1 MAVPANP
8 RVPGR
13 SALFAAALVLSACT
27 LTEKP
32 PPKHFAL
39 AGTVDRDG
47 KFLVAVIDTSGSMES
62 GDPRHFNELGA
73 HLGISLGGSFD
84 NFGAVS
90 FNSQASALA
99 RLQTI
104 GDRAGRRRLHDQVS
118 LAPRSGQTNYVAAL
132 KWAHAMLAAASAPPE
147 SAVVLLTD
155 GKHNVGGSEEDV
167 MEALAAFHGREW
179 RIFTVGLGEGADSLL
194 LQNIAVA
201 TKGAHFPV
209 SRAEDLMTAFLTIM
223 GQVHNF
229 MFFDGAPEPVQLLA
243 GTTRVAYVVIKRS
256 PDATITS
263 VMRNGLAV
271 DPKASFFSKYP
282 EFVDTK
288 VDLEIAAVENPSP
301 GLWDIGLQG
310 DAVVGAI
317 LQKPPFGVRL
327 DEGLLLSEY
336 YEGEEIDLAL
346 AVEGGTGEVV
356 DYVRKRGSAQVTIRA
371 PFRKVDLQT
380 VALQADAGTGDP
392 VRFTGRAVAALS
404 RPGQAELQTSEGR
417 VTLREKAGGAG
428 RREVRVSIMVRP
440 GKRPGA
446 LRVSPGVLDL
456 GSRWADSG
464 EAGEDLLV
472 SSTGAPLK
480 VAARGASSSI
490 RIQPASFT
498 AGNAETRLRVAL
510 DPAALPAGAFESA
523 VELAASRERGDVVER
538 AKVPVKMRVARISG
552 MPEGQAVDL
561 GERPRGETFEV
572 PFPFKVEGADAE
584 FAVTSPEGLGDLNA
598 RVSGGKMTGT
608 VPAGAKVGAYEASLQ
623 VRASGFPARPVPLRL
638 KVAEARPEI
647 AVEPREIVL
656 EADKPG
662 VFTQEVRLR
671 LAYVRDAGIEAGLTD
686 LAGKEGVVRSP
697 YLSFVPAGDD
707 WDGRKLPPGKE
718 VRARFAVKVKSDHP
732 NGDYEGK
739 LTLTVAGTPVKV
751 DIPVRLKVRQ

>member
-1 MAVPANP
+1 MA
-8 RVPGR
+8 
-13 SALFAAALVLSACT
+13 ACT
-27 LTEKP
+27 LAEKP
-32 PPKHFAL
+32 PPKSFEL
-39 AGTVDRDG
+39 AGTADRDG
-47 KFLVAVIDTSGSMES
+47 KYLVAVIDTSGSMES

-90 FNSQASALA
+90 FNSQASVLS
-99 RLQTI
+99 RLQVI
-104 GDRAGRRRLHDQVS
+104 GDRMGRRRLHDQVS

-132 KWAHAMLAAASAPPE
+132 KWAHAMLSAASAPPE

-155 GKHNVGGSEEDV
+155 GKHNVGGTEEDV
-167 MEALAAFHGREW
+167 MQALAEYHGRDW
-179 RIFTVGLGEGADSLL
+179 RIYTVGLGEGADSLL

-201 TKGAHFPV
+201 TRGVHFPV

-271 DPKASFFSKYP
+271 DPRASFFSKYP
-282 EFVDTK
+282 EFVDPK
-288 VDLEIAAVENPSP
+288 VDLEIATVENPSP

-310 DAVVGAI
+310 DAIVGAI

-327 DEGLLLSEY
+327 DESILLSEY

-346 AVEGGTGEVV
+346 VVEGGTAEVV
-356 DYVRKRGSAQVTIRA
+356 DHVRKRGSARASIRA
-371 PFRKVDLQT
+371 PFRKVDLQA
-380 VALQADAGTGDP
+380 VDLQVDAGPGDP
-392 VRFTGRAVAALS
+392 IRFRGRATAALS
-404 RPGQAELQTSEGR
+404 RPGQAELQTIEGR
-417 VTLREKAGGAG
+417 FTFREKAGGSW

-446 LRVSPGVLDL
+446 LRVSPALLDL
-456 GSRWADSG
+456 GSRWSDSG

-480 VAARGASSSI
+480 VAARGGAGSV

-498 AGNAETRLRVAL
+498 AGDAETRIRVSV
-510 DPAALPAGAFESA
+510 DPAALPPGTFESA

-538 AKVPVKMRVARISG
+538 AKVPVKVRVARLSG
-552 MPEGQAVDL
+552 LKEGLVVDL
-561 GERPRGETFEV
+561 GERPPGEAFQI
-572 PFPFKVEGADAE
+572 PFPLRIEGADTE
-584 FAVTSPEGLGDLNA
+584 FTVASPEGLEALNA
-598 RVSGGKMTGT
+598 RVSGDLLSGM
-608 VPAGAKVGAYEASLQ
+608 VPATAKAGPYESRVEIKAAGLPPRS
-623 VRASGFPARPVPLRL
+623 VPLRL
-638 KVAEARPEI
+638 KVVEARPAI

-662 VFTQEVRLR
+662 IFAQEVRLR
-671 LAYVRDAGIEAGLTD
+671 LTFVREVEVEAVLPN
-686 LAGKEGVVRSP
+686 LAGKEGAVRAP
-697 YLSFVPAGDD
+697 YLSFTPAGDD
-707 WDGRKLPPGKE
+707 WDGRKLAPGKD

-739 LTLTVAGTPVKV
+739 LTLSVAGAAEKIE
-751 DIPVRLKVRQ
+751 IPVRLKVRQ